1 MRLVFFLLRL
11 FYIFPLFRHRLTT
24 QGSFLF
30 VYLIRRCYS
39 FPHSVFPTVSI
50 WKKRSFFGTTFSRL
64 TSDVFLSFFHVLLR
78 FSLIFRLISV
88 FGFQGTSWL
97 KLALLPLTVLSVI
110 KKHTWSALWS
120 PVKLLSWL
128 SFSSFLVLPAA
139 HFCEWRRRDSNS
151 WPPACK
157 AGALPTELRPHNK
170 PSLMFFH
177 WDAAYDAI
185 TVFPLVCFRW
195 A

>member
-30 VYLIRRCYS
+30 VSIIIKSCL
-39 FPHSVFPTVSI
+39 HSVRNVVSYLEL
-50 WKKRSFFGTTFSRL
+50 RSNSI
-64 TSDVFLSFFHVLLR
+64 TSDVFLSFCHVLLR

-128 SFSSFLVLPAA
+128 SFFLFWFFLLRISASGDGEIRTLDPLLARQVLSQLSYAPI
-139 HFCEWRRRDSNS
+139 
-151 WPPACK
+151 
-157 AGALPTELRPHNK
+157 L
-170 PSLMFFH
+170 
-177 WDAAYDAI
+177 
-185 TVFPLVCFRW
+185 
-195 A
+195 

>member
-30 VYLIRRCYS
+30 VYLIIKSCL
-39 FPHSVFPTVSI
+39 HSVRNVVSYLEL
-50 WKKRSFFGTTFSRL
+50 RSNSI
-64 TSDVFLSFFHVLLR
+64 TSDVFLSFCHVLLR

-128 SFSSFLVLPAA
+128 SVSSFLFLPAA